1 MKVKAK
7 SFLIFTKL
15 KSWKKDLWIAQLKF
29 SRIRKLI
36 YQTSVVVNSHKNVPQ
51 KFRKQSWDFTWGKYH
66 KKAQTR
72 KVRFD
77 DKHPPSS
84 FFHFGG

>member
-1 MKVKAK
+1 MKAK

-15 KSWKKDLWIAQLKF
+15 KSWRKIYGLRI